1 MKTFLCFILSVF
13 MTEEF
18 FKLYRMIGD
27 FMFKYLAYYIESKDL
42 FDWRCCFYSVS
53 DLGKSESLFMIHI
66 EYD

>member
-1 MKTFLCFILSVF
+1 